1 MKGTR
6 LTVDCSILNSLI
18 ILEQTVV
25 SSRRSLS
32 PEQAARAQQ
41 VRVEIGRLLRQHY
54 EASLPPLS
62 GRLLD
67 ALNKLDQSD
76 PVDGGLQT
84 WHTR

>member
-1 MKGTR
+1 LFNIEQLKPFW
-6 LTVDCSILNSLI
+6 D
-18 ILEQTVV
+18 QTVV

-41 VRVEIGRLLRQHY
+41 IRVEIGRLLRQHY

-67 ALNKLDQSD
+67 ALNKLEQAN

-84 WHTR
+84 WHSR